1 MPNDHENG
9 RTHEPNL
16 RELTVETDGLR
27 DLLIEKIER
36 LREVMTNSLSA
47 QEKLTT
53 QAFAASKEAIT
64 KAETAQTQYNTGHN
78 DLLKKQDSM
87 ISRTE
92 FDVVKNGW
100 NEKFDA
106 MKDSTKLEISG
117 LRESRSEGIGKG
129 ATWNTVLVIAG
140 IVAGVLV
147 TYLTMAHH

>member
-1 MPNDHENG
+1 VPNDHENG

-64 KAETAQTQYNTGHN
+64 KAEAAQTQYNTGHN

-129 ATWNTVLVIAG
+129 ATWNTVLVIVG